1 MAAAPPPGA
10 AGPGLGAIGA
20 GRAHGRCHLRRHG
33 RPPLSPRSPRGRAE
47 PRPDSTAE
55 PPEAFSP
62 LFVVTGREQPR
73 LPRRK
78 KTEFRG
84 KIFHETKPNP
94 ENSPEGSTAPRG
106 DEARGERP
114 RGRGSVRAAALSHG
128 GTGRDGSP
136 SSTGRGGTGHSAP
149 HPAAEG
155 RRRRRALRA
164 QSRHRSGPRGPVPFC
179 PPGAVP
185 GRAGRGA
192 VPALDAQPLHSASS
206 AAVET
211 APAVSACHSGSL
223 GAMLSAEPSFH
234 APRKAT

>member
-1 MAAAPPPGA
+1 MGCGTAQVSLSTRGGGSLGIPCAPSRAVLPQGHTDGGSATAGSCWPGA
-10 AGPGLGAIGA
+10 
-20 GRAHGRCHLRRHG
+20 RCHRGRTG
-33 RPPLSPRSPRGRAE
+33 TRAVSPAASRPP
-47 PRPDSTAE
+47 TAE
-55 PPEAFSP
+55 SSQSPGTRGAPTRQHRGDPEAFSP

-185 GRAGRGA
+185 GRAGRG
-192 VPALDAQPLHSASS
+192 
-206 AAVET
+206 E
-211 APAVSACHSGSL
+211 G
-223 GAMLSAEPSFH
+223 GI
-234 APRKAT
+234 

>member
-1 MAAAPPPGA
+1 MDGWGAVRPRCPPARGGAALWAPPVPHPALCCRRDTRMAAAPPPGA

-20 GRAHGRCHLRRHG
+20 GRAHRRCHLRRHG

-149 HPAAEG
+149 HPATEG
-155 RRRRRALRA
+155 RRRRRTLRA

-185 GRAGRGA
+185 GRAGRG
-192 VPALDAQPLHSASS
+192 
-206 AAVET
+206 E
-211 APAVSACHSGSL
+211 G
-223 GAMLSAEPSFH
+223 GI
-234 APRKAT
+234 